1 MKNLLK
7 LLVLATLLSCDKD
20 LPFEAGVFPED
31 PINLIELNTQYDE
44 MNSNY
49 IPSTLNQDAQF
60 IFSSNSKKMGK
71 DFDFEARFLSFLWDK
86 EVGTLTH
93 RVLSNNTEGY
103 RDFYNKVEEL
113 QSDCNDKG
121 PYSYYEK
128 RGAIG
133 LMFMLYSKD
142 CDGNYKIAGKEFS
155 ESTFSNRLSPQE
167 FSFRLF
173 EDNSN
178 EMYPSFMGKN
188 FSKELSD
195 SKMQRPEQLIFS
207 SDKSGSFKLYKLKI
221 PSNQNPFDFLTSA
234 SPKEISLIEEVKSNG
249 NDHAPFVSGE
259 FMLFASDRAGGYGG
273 YDLYYSLFVSGKWS
287 EPINLG
293 PKINS
298 EFDEFRPISIREE
311 YSEFENRLMIFSS
324 NRPGGLGGFD
334 LYYVGIP
341 KF

>member
-7 LLVLATLLSCDKD
+7 FLILASLVSCNED
-20 LPFEAGVFPED
+20 LPFETGVFPED
-31 PINLIELNTQYDE
+31 PVNLIELNTQYDE

-49 IPSTLNQDAQF
+49 VPSTLNQEAQF
-60 IFSSNSKKMGK
+60 IFSSNSKKMEK

-93 RVLSNNTEGY
+93 RILNNNTEGY
-103 RDFYNKVEEL
+103 TDFYNKVQEL
-113 QSDCNDKG
+113 QSDCNEKG

-128 RGAIG
+128 RGAVG
-133 LMFMLYSKD
+133 LRFMIYSKD
-142 CDGNYKIAGKEFS
+142 CGGNYKIVGREFS
-155 ESTFSNRLSPQE
+155 GPSFSNRLIPEES
-167 FSFRLF
+167 SFRLF

-195 SKMQRPEQLIFS
+195 SKIGKPDQLIFS
-207 SDKSGSFKLYKLKI
+207 SDKSGNFKLYQLKI
-221 PSNQNPFDFLTSA
+221 PSSQNPFDFLISA
-234 SPKEISLIEEVKSNG
+234 SPKEISMIKEIKSEG
-249 NDHAPFVSGE
+249 NDHAPFISGE
-259 FMLFASDRAGGYGG
+259 ALLFASDRAGGYGG
-273 YDLYYSLFVSGKWS
+273 YDLYYSTFVGGKWAD
-287 EPINLG
+287 PVNLG

-298 EFDEFRPISIREE
+298 EFDEFRPITIHEE
-311 YSEFENRLMIFSS
+311 YSEFENQLLIFSS

-341 KF
+341 TF